1 MIKRAAEGKKVR
13 MKTLIKSDMAANIFQ
28 SSDVGT
34 HNRRTRGADWDS
46 PGPARYLH
54 THTQDIY
61 IYIYERSSSSTRPY
75 LCGART
81 RGKCGRCAQD
91 RRRGIGA
98 DYSRVRRSKDS
109 IHNRCRRFYTEEG
122 GYPSRVIDRDRTNV
136 TYIHSTQAI
145 IICRISSANRLVTAD
160 VYKRPAA
167 RPLAQQSP
175 IVTLRPS
182 RFTASRY
189 SPRSISCSP
198 LSSIRHPSD
207 AATHLLR
214 RNKTEKTFCTTGG
227 RLCES
232 GALHYRANVN
242 KQQSI
247 SCCGQV
253 CESKNTPG
261 PVCGC
266 KCYKL
271 SSSSLFCMWGAA
283 LVYLNNC
290 VEVFVSASIN

>member
-189 SPRSISCSP
+189 SPRSISCPPFHRSVIHPMP
-198 LSSIRHPSD
+198 LRIYCDGIKRKKLFVQQGGVCANREHSITGPMSTSSKVYPVVDKFVR
-207 AATHLLR
+207 A
-214 RNKTEKTFCTTGG
+214 KT
-227 RLCES
+227 LP
-232 GALHYRANVN
+232 ALFADANVT
-242 KQQSI
+242 S
-247 SCCGQV
+247 S
-253 CESKNTPG
+253 PHH
-261 PVCGC
+261 PFFVCGGLL
-266 KCYKL
+266 L
-271 SSSSLFCMWGAA
+271 S
-283 LVYLNNC
+283 
-290 VEVFVSASIN
+290 I